1 MGNLIRHLVYTG
13 LLLECDRTLYNFWSH
28 TYIQCAHNRQ
38 CLAAVFLPQL
48 ERELWDFVKHWNSHR
63 MRHNRRAGCPNG
75 IPDDLFDM
83 PEQFGMESIYA
94 WSDHQ
99 WKCYLHVM

>member
-1 MGNLIRHLVYTG
+1 MGNLIRHSVYTG

-38 CLAAVFLPQL
+38 CLAAVFLPLL
-48 ERELWDFVKHWNSHR
+48 ERELRDFVKHWNSHR
-63 MRHNRRAGCPNG
+63 MRDNRRAGCPNG

-99 WKCYLHVM
+99 WKCY